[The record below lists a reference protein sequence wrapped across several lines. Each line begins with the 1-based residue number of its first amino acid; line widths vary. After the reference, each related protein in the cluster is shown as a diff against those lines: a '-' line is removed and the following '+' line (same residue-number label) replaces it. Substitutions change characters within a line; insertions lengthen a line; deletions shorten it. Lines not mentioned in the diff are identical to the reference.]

1 MTFRLTWT
9 AIVVVPLCLGCGDSN
24 SSTEHGAATESGITG
39 GDSRGSS
46 EATGGGSVRTMR
58 VDGAAGMKSGEIVSV
73 KAGIEAADEDTEEE
87 EAAPAPQVSI
97 EEAVDA
103 GSPAPYS
110 QTPFANS
117 GSSNGQNGDEPLHFT
132 DVTAAAG
139 LSSAQWQ
146 LPESWDGYL
155 CYHALRVSGGA
166 AAVDID
172 DDGWTDLF
180 VTRLE
185 QPNQLFMNN
194 GDGTFTDV
202 AAQAG
207 LDVTGW
213 SNAPAFADID
223 GDSDLDLFVTAAGP
237 AKAKLFINQ
246 GDGTFIEQATQR
258 GVDVGGTEV
267 CSEMTSATF
276 GDYDHDGALDL
287 YVSQWT
293 SGGESLNFL
302 FHNDGNG
309 YFENVTEAAGIAQ
322 VEPRGYSAGF
332 MDFDADGWEDLFV
345 VADFGYSQ
353 LFHNNRDG
361 TFSDV
366 TDAAGV
372 ALEEDGMGNAL
383 GDING
388 DGLPD
393 WFVTNVFET
402 VGTIGNR
409 LYINRGDGSFDDQ
422 TDLYG
427 VARGGWGWG
436 AQMFDIDN
444 DGQLDLSNVSGWI
457 DDDQLPSLWLGGS
470 LPMREVSA
478 EVGLTEAINGRAYV
492 AFDYDRDGDLDS
504 FVVQNADTPILY
516 RNDIAGDHHALV
528 VRVRSEAPNT
538 YGIGAR
544 VELEHP
550 NGRIQYR
557 WITGNSNFEGHG
569 PFEAHF
575 GLGDDTGPFTVRV
588 HWPTSGKTFAHG
600 LVEADQIITVEEP

>member
-1 MTFRLTWT
+1 M
-9 AIVVVPLCLGCGDSN
+9 VVPLCLGCGDSN
-24 SSTEHGAATESGITG
+24 SSTEDGAAKESGTTGRGSEGSSDATG
-39 GDSRGSS
+39 GDSVRVMQVDEEPQAATS
-46 EATGGGSVRTMR
+46 EV
-58 VDGAAGMKSGEIVSV
+58 VSV
-73 KAGIEAADEDTEEE
+73 KAGIESEAEELP
-87 EAAPAPQVSI
+87 AAPEVVDSEP
-97 EEAVDA
+97 VDA
-103 GSPAPYS
+103 GRTVPEVPYS
-110 QTPFANS
+110 QTPFTNY
-117 GSSNGQNGDEPLHFT
+117 GGSNGQTGDTQLLRFT
-132 DVTAAAG
+132 DVTVAAG
-139 LSSAQWQ
+139 LGSAQWQ

-194 GDGTFTDV
+194 RDGTFTDV
-202 AAQAG
+202 APQAG
-207 LDVTGW
+207 LDVTAW

-237 AKAKLFINQ
+237 ARAQLFINQ
-246 GDGTFIEQATQR
+246 GDGTFVERAAER
-258 GVDVGGTEV
+258 GVDVGAGEA

-309 YFENVTEAAGIAQ
+309 YFDNVTQAAGVAD
-322 VEPRGYSAGF
+322 VEPRGYSSGF
-332 MDFDADGWEDLFV
+332 MDFDGDGWEDLFV

-353 LFHNNRDG
+353 LFHNNHDG
-361 TFSDV
+361 TFSNV
-366 TDAAGV
+366 TAVAGV
-372 ALEEDGMGNAL
+372 GLEEDGMGSAL
-383 GDING
+383 GDINS

-402 VGTIGNR
+402 VGTMGNR

-436 AQMFDIDN
+436 AQMFDVDN
-444 DGQLDLSNVSGWI
+444 DGQLDLGNVSGWI

-470 LPMREVSA
+470 VPMREVSA
-478 EVGLTEAINGRAYV
+478 EAGLTEAINGRAYV
-492 AFDYDRDGDLDS
+492 AFDYDRDGDLDT
-504 FVVQNADTPILY
+504 FVVQNAGTPLLY
-516 RNDIAGDHHALV
+516 RNDGGGDHHALV
-528 VRVRSEAPNT
+528 VRIRSQAPNT
-538 YGIGAR
+538 RGIGAR

-550 NGRIQYR
+550 DGRIQYR
-557 WITGNSNFEGHG
+557 WITGNSNFQGHG

-575 GLGDDTGPFTVRV
+575 GLGDDAGPFTVRV
-588 HWPTSGKTFAHG
+588 HWPASGETFAHG
-600 LVEADQIITVEEP
+600 LVEPDQIITVEEP

>member
-1 MTFRLTWT
+1 MQ
-9 AIVVVPLCLGCGDSN
+9 VDEEPQ
-24 SSTEHGAATESGITG
+24 AAT
-39 GDSRGSS
+39 S
-46 EATGGGSVRTMR
+46 EV
-58 VDGAAGMKSGEIVSV
+58 VSV
-73 KAGIEAADEDTEEE
+73 KAGIESEAEELP
-87 EAAPAPQVSI
+87 AAPEVVDSEP
-97 EEAVDA
+97 VDA
-103 GSPAPYS
+103 GRTAPEVPYS
-110 QTPFANS
+110 QTPFTNY
-117 GSSNGQNGDEPLHFT
+117 GGSNGQTGDTQLLRFT
-132 DVTAAAG
+132 DVTVAAG
-139 LSSAQWQ
+139 LGSAQWQ

-194 GDGTFTDV
+194 RDGTFTDV
-202 AAQAG
+202 APQAG
-207 LDVTGW
+207 LDVTAW

-237 AKAKLFINQ
+237 ARAQLFINQ
-246 GDGTFIEQATQR
+246 GDGTFVERAAER
-258 GVDVGGTEV
+258 GVDVGAGEA

-309 YFENVTEAAGIAQ
+309 YFDNVTQAAGVAD
-322 VEPRGYSAGF
+322 VEPRGYSSGF
-332 MDFDADGWEDLFV
+332 MDFDGDGWEDLFV

-353 LFHNNRDG
+353 LFHNNHDG
-361 TFSDV
+361 TFSNV
-366 TDAAGV
+366 TAAAGV
-372 ALEEDGMGNAL
+372 GLEEDGMGSAL
-383 GDING
+383 GDINS

-402 VGTIGNR
+402 VGTMGNR

-436 AQMFDIDN
+436 AQMFDVDN
-444 DGQLDLSNVSGWI
+444 DGQLDLGNVSGWI

-470 LPMREVSA
+470 VPMREVSA
-478 EVGLTEAINGRAYV
+478 EAGLTEAINGRAYV
-492 AFDYDRDGDLDS
+492 AFDYDRDGDLDT
-504 FVVQNADTPILY
+504 FVVQNAGTPLLY
-516 RNDIAGDHHALV
+516 RNDGAGDHHALV
-528 VRVRSEAPNT
+528 VRIRSQAPNT
-538 YGIGAR
+538 RGIGAR

-550 NGRIQYR
+550 DGRIQYR
-557 WITGNSNFEGHG
+557 WITGNSNFQGHG

-575 GLGDDTGPFTVRV
+575 GLGDDAGPFTVRV
-588 HWPTSGKTFAHG
+588 HWPASGETFAHG
-600 LVEADQIITVEEP
+600 LVEPDQIITVEEP